1 MLLEY
6 INSSPKIIVGIML
19 AVGAVINA
27 WHAGKQQDKAFDM
40 PANSDTE
47 RICRQI
53 RLLETRIWV
62 IGFWVVF
69 SIGLIIIFV

>member
-1 MLLEY
+1 MLLEH
-6 INSSPKIIVGIML
+6 INSSPKIIAGIML
-19 AVGAVINA
+19 SIGGAINA

-40 PANSDTE
+40 PENSDAE